1 MFVLRNGVI
10 FEELQSLAQRQDMPI
25 ITQTLNSND
34 IFTGESVV
42 DRNVISAISKIEKN
56 LKDNFQID
64 IKEALVSNPLRLDI
78 KTNENWQIYFDL
90 NSDTNLQI
98 IKLNSLLKNEISQ
111 TSRASLQY
119 IDLRFKDR
127 AYYK

>member
-1 MFVLRNGVI
+1 
-10 FEELQSLAQRQDMPI
+10 MPI